1 MPSDPTGI
9 CPPIFFKFE
18 MIYIYQKVP
27 PQQLGIDMAIY
38 ELGIIKNGI
47 LVFSKKYY
55 DLDTAW
61 SEQAGNDQNLRSQL
75 ISSIIHFANNCLS
88 TEVEY
93 FLMRKYHIAIASSQ
107 VVERDMKNFVVIY
120 IIGDNDLG
128 VEVAGESLNKLLT
141 AFIDQYRDRFE
152 IVEDTSKYDEFS
164 SVLESILGD
173 LHYRP
178 LDRMRRLLS
187 T

>member
-1 MPSDPTGI
+1 MQ
-9 CPPIFFKFE
+9 FK
-18 MIYIYQKVP
+18 YQRVP
-27 PQQLGIDMAIY
+27 QTRIGFLHMAIY

-47 LVFSKKYY
+47 LIFSKKYY
-55 DLDTAW
+55 ELDTERT
-61 SEQAGNDQNLRSQL
+61 EQAGNDQNLRSQL

-93 FLMRKYHIAIASSQ
+93 FLMRKYRIAIASSQ
-107 VVERDMKNFVVIY
+107 VQDKGMKNFVVAY

-128 VEVAGESLNKLLT
+128 VDIASESLNKLLD
-141 AFIDQYRDRFE
+141 AFIVDYKDQFE
-152 IVEDTSKYDEFS
+152 IVEDTSKYDGFS
-164 SVLESILGD
+164 TTLEEIFGD